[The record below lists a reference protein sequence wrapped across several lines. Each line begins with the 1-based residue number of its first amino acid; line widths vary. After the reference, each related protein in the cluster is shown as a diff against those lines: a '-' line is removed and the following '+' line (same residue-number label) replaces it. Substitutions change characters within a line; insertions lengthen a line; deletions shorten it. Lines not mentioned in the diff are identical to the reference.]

1 MFRFRTFA
9 GAALFVLLSAVH
21 AIASPFAGTWTGT
34 GTNNFDVSY
43 SEIIIINVSGSDL
56 WGTYEN
62 SQAPGE
68 KWEMKGSV
76 TGSGKAEATVFGL
89 GNSVLYFTL
98 KGNTLSYT
106 WEWGKGKLT
115 K

>member
-1 MFRFRTFA
+1 MCEPCQEKEFGGWPEGMVPPA
-9 GAALFVLLSAVH
+9 
-21 AIASPFAGTWTGT
+21 
-34 GTNNFDVSY
+34 
-43 SEIIIINVSGSDL
+43 ESGKETEQMDETP
-56 WGTYEN
+56 GGEDEEE
-62 SQAPGE
+62 GE
-68 KWEMKGSV
+68 KWEMKGSI